1 MSKGPLVTRTEL
13 RKRREAEE
21 KEAERRQRGRT
32 EAGGKSV

>member
-21 KEAERRQRGRT
+21 KEVEKAIKRKEKDWEYG
-32 EAGGKSV
+32 E

>member
-21 KEAERRQRGRT
+21 KEAERRQAKRKRNFDVL
-32 EAGGKSV
+32 S